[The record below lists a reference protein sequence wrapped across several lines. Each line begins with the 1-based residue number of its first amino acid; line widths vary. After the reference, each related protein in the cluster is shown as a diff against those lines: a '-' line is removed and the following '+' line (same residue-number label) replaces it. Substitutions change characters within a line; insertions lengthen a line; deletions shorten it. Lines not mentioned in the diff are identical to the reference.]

1 VTEHATVIQVPHV
14 VALHVWPSNQTHP
27 VPVPALECDWAG
39 PQGDRH
45 YGLTMLS
52 DARQKAAFPRGT
64 EIRNHRQVSIVDIS
78 ELSAI
83 AINMGLTHLEPGTI
97 ADNIA
102 TAGIP
107 ELTQL
112 PPLTRLIF
120 QGGVVI
126 MTGGENLPCT
136 IAGALVADHYGS
148 RPESFPA
155 AAMGLRGI
163 TGWIEHPGTIRAG
176 EAVQVLR

>member
-1 VTEHATVIQVPHV
+1 MTHDPHV
-14 VALHVWPSNQTHP
+14 AALHVWPADCTHP
-27 VPVPALECDWAG
+27 VAVDDLTCDWAG
-39 PQGDRH
+39 PVGDRH

-52 DARQKAAFPRGT
+52 DTRQKAAFPRGT

-83 AINMGLTHLEPGTI
+83 AANMGLAHLEPGDI

-102 TAGIP
+102 TSGIP
-107 ELTQL
+107 HLTQL

-120 QGGVVI
+120 EGGVVI

-136 IAGALVADHYGS
+136 IAGALVSDHYDT
-148 RPESFPA
+148 RPEAFPA

-163 TGWIEHPGTIRAG
+163 TGWIEHPGIIHAG
-176 EAVQVLR
+176 EGIRLLSPA